1 MQFLWTLAQVKG
13 WYFKG
18 AVIHGTVVSLPF
30 TGEIP
35 VRDHWCLFHHK
46 CLLFQYSVRV
56 LWVSRSPC
64 IIQKAKPV
72 VPHSAEGLRRPNS
85 SLVGNDG
92 ASPSPLFLRKV
103 VRDVRSLEK
112 PTWDGRMGENAP
124 SSNRKWKRHTSY
136 LGTASSLP
144 YEDPNTIPF
153 WGWGSEKI
161 RIKKKTQP
169 VPWEH
174 EGHHCTQEAINK
186 Y

>member
-1 MQFLWTLAQVKG
+1 MAQSFHCHSRGKFQWETTDVSFATSGFYSSTVSGCCECLGHLA
-13 WYFKG
+13 
-18 AVIHGTVVSLPF
+18 
-30 TGEIP
+30 
-35 VRDHWCLFHHK
+35 
-46 CLLFQYSVRV
+46 
-56 LWVSRSPC
+56 
-64 IIQKAKPV
+64 IIQKAEPV
-72 VPHSAEGLRRPNS
+72 VPHPAEGLRRPNS
-85 SLVGNDG
+85 SLVGNGGG

-112 PTWDGRMGENAP
+112 PTWDGRMGGNAP

-136 LGTASSLP
+136 LGIASSLP
-144 YEDPNTIPF
+144 YEDPNTIPS

-161 RIKKKTQP
+161 RIKKETQP